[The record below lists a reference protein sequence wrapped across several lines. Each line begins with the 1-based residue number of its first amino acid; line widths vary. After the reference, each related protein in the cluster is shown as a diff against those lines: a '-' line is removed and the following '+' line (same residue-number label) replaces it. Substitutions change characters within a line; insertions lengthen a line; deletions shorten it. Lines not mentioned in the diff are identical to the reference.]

1 MVCLENVLS
10 SHLKMIILIWYFDMK
25 NYRILY
31 SKEKHIP

>member
-1 MVCLENVLS
+1 MVYLDNVLS

-31 SKEKHIP
+31 NKEKHIA